1 MNITTPVD
9 SHVSMNIE
17 KLNQLLISL
26 NQARIGVDEKIMKE
40 NVIESATNSGYKID
54 ALA

>member
-1 MNITTPVD
+1 MNITAPVE
-9 SHVSMNIE
+9 SHVSMSIE

-26 NQARIGVDEKIMKE
+26 NQARIGVDEKAMKE
-40 NVIESATNSGYKID
+40 NVIESVTDSRHIIN